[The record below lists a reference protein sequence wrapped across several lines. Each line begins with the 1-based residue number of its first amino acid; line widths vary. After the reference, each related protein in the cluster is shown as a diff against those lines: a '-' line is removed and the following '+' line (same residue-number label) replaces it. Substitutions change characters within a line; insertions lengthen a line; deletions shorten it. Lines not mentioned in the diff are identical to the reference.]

1 MTRDHPITTEPPDR
15 VIFIHIPKAAG
26 TTIDAIAVR
35 QYRRREIL
43 RIPGGIGRTHLPQL
57 VDATTI
63 RFVIG
68 HVDYGIH
75 RQLPGRNTYIT
86 MMREPI
92 RRVLSLYRYIVSSP
106 QHALHDV
113 VRNQDLIDFVSGAAD
128 TAEIVNGQTRQI
140 AGLAQG
146 SPNRGTLA
154 LAQRNLAENFVAV
167 GIAERF
173 DTSMILF
180 RRRLHWQMPFYV
192 AKNVT
197 RSGSLDLPT
206 KEAIALIRSR
216 NALDSELYRFANNL
230 LDEQIHRERFFR
242 AEVTAFRLLNSAA
255 RTSRMR
261 RARTRASIERL
272 PNRESGSW

>member
-1 MTRDHPITTEPPDR
+1 
-15 VIFIHIPKAAG
+15 
-26 TTIDAIAVR
+26 
-35 QYRRREIL
+35 
-43 RIPGGIGRTHLPQL
+43 
-57 VDATTI
+57 
-63 RFVIG
+63 
-68 HVDYGIH
+68 
-75 RQLPGRNTYIT
+75 

-92 RRVLSLYRYIVSSP
+92 RRVLSLYRYIVSNP

-255 RTSRMR
+255 RTSRVR
-261 RARTRASIERL
+261 RARTRAVDSA
-272 PNRESGSW
+272 PP